1 MHAAGIRQYGGTV
14 EPLELADPEPEAGQ
28 VVLSVMAAGVGNW
41 DELVRIGDWEV
52 GRRPPMA
59 LGVEAAGV
67 VTTAGEQVDRFQAGD
82 EVMCH
87 PVPLPYQGAWAER
100 LVAPAASLAFK
111 PSVVPWNVAGAFPV
125 PALTAMQ
132 ALSEAVGVKGGETV
146 LVHGAAGVTGG
157 LIVQLAAYRGA
168 RVVATAGPGSADR
181 LGRLGAEH
189 VFDSHA
195 SDWVDRVVQAT
206 SGGVPAAV
214 NAARGGAAS
223 ALRAVAAGG
232 RLATITSDPP
242 KPEREV
248 SVADVY
254 VRSDGDQ
261 LRDLAALLGE
271 GHLSLTVA
279 DSVTLSEVGAGLVR
293 VGRGSVH
300 GALVVV
306 QG

>member
-1 MHAAGIRQYGGTV
+1 
-14 EPLELADPEPEAGQ
+14 
-28 VVLSVMAAGVGNW
+28 
-41 DELVRIGDWEV
+41 
-52 GRRPPMA
+52 
-59 LGVEAAGV
+59 
-67 VTTAGEQVDRFQAGD
+67 
-82 EVMCH
+82 
-87 PVPLPYQGAWAER
+87 
-100 LVAPAASLAFK
+100 
-111 PSVVPWNVAGAFPV
+111 
-125 PALTAMQ
+125 
-132 ALSEAVGVKGGETV
+132 
-146 LVHGAAGVTGG
+146 
-157 LIVQLAAYRGA
+157 
-168 RVVATAGPGSADR
+168 
-181 LGRLGAEH
+181 
-189 VFDSHA
+189 
-195 SDWVDRVVQAT
+195 VVQAT

-279 DSVTLSEVGAGLVR
+279 DSVTLSEVGAGLAR